1 MAGHGGSLPIEAC
14 VDAGCDGVST
24 ALANRLIRI
33 GTVGE
38 FQVNYVWADF
48 AGAL

>member
-1 MAGHGGSLPIEAC
+1 MLA
-14 VDAGCDGVST
+14 VMVS
-24 ALANRLIRI
+24 APLSANRLIRI

>member
-1 MAGHGGSLPIEAC
+1 LKL
-14 VDAGCDGVST
+14 AGCDGVST